1 MAEYGQIYYRVLN
14 ETTGSYESSLNNNVE
29 SDSTVSTITFFDS
42 LSDGYEKIGIQA
54 PPGTKFS
61 INGKAMIMGRSG
73 VYELESTGIQIT
85 SLIFYKDKIYKYL
98 EDETSDKRARAE
110 LLSKVAQAYY
120 QEYVANKTNLTDY
133 YNAWQLYYSGDP
145 KTYYSIDGTGLI
157 SFSETGTVENQ
168 YLGQAEAEEVYLQ
181 SIWGVYGDTGVY
193 KDLENIIVDF
203 VQGKE
208 ENVND

>member
-14 ETTGSYESSLNNNVE
+14 ENTGSYESSF
-29 SDSTVSTITFFDS
+29 SDNGASDPATETITFFDN

-54 PPGTKFS
+54 PPGTKFA
-61 INGKAMIMGRSG
+61 INGKTMIMGRSG
-73 VYELESTGIQIT
+73 VYELESIGIQIT
-85 SLIFYKDKIYKYL
+85 SLIFYKDAIYKYL
-98 EDETSDKRARAE
+98 EEDTKNIKTKAE

-120 QEYVANKTNLTDY
+120 QDYVANKTDLKEY
-133 YNAWQLYYSGDP
+133 YDAWQLYYNGNP
-145 KTYYSIDGTGLI
+145 AVHYSIDQAGVV
-157 SFSETGTVENQ
+157 SFSASGSSEDQ

-181 SIWGVYGDTGVY
+181 SIWGVYGNTNTY

-208 ENVND
+208 EKVNG

>member
-14 ETTGSYESSLNNNVE
+14 ENTGSYESSFSNDGASNPATE
-29 SDSTVSTITFFDS
+29 TITFFDN

-61 INGKAMIMGRSG
+61 INGKKMIMGRSG

-85 SLIFYKDKIYKYL
+85 SLIFYKDAVYQYL
-98 EDETSDKRARAE
+98 EDSTKEIREKAE
-110 LLSKVAQAYY
+110 VLSKVAQAYY
-120 QEYVANKTNLTDY
+120 QKYVANKTDLKDY
-133 YNAWQLYYSGDP
+133 YDAWQLYYSGDS
-145 KTYYSIDGTGLI
+145 KIYYYIDDAGLI
-157 SFSETGTVENQ
+157 SFSNNGTPDNQ

-181 SIWGVYGDTGVY
+181 SIWGVYGDTGTY

-208 ENVND
+208 EKVNG